1 MVVECLQLLLVELV
15 EMVDHLPEDTLQV
28 VEVFFLLDSVQVTL
42 KAEDHF
48 YLVLQLLLEITLELF
63 LVTTSVVMA
72 ASVAVL
78 LLTVTAQVSLAAAAD
93 TLEVQALV

>member
-1 MVVECLQLLLVELV
+1 MVVEYLQLLLVEPV

-48 YLVLQLLLEITLELF
+48 YLALQLLLEITLELF

-78 LLTVTAQVSLAAAAD
+78 LLTVTVQASLAVAAD